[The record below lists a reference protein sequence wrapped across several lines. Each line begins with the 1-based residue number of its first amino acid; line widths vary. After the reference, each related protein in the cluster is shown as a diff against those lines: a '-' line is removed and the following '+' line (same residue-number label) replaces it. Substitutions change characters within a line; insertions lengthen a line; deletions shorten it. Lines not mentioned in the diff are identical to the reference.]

1 MSTIVEFVEWCKAN
15 NLKAGRVESLDAYIK
30 RTK

>member
-1 MSTIVEFVEWCKAN
+1 MATIIEFVEWCKAH

-30 RTK
+30 RAK